1 MEGIRR
7 VERILGSVCPR
18 IERTNVQAGYGAMRI
33 AIATHNGTA
42 VHTFFELCTSTIGSG
57 SSEDDEGA
65 IPLTTVAGPDVM
77 SEDALVLRLIDEMF
91 SCQQQQQ
98 QQPDD
103 HDGVADAETETAY
116 DDDEGVL
123 FRLMQGNL
131 RVLDLGFGIDSGK
144 NISNYLGRNVSDFYS
159 SRRPNSRTAEEM
171 VAVWRQELVH
181 GTKSPQI
188 WSKYSQQAEDA
199 VESLCAFQRGCSE
212 FMRMLT
218 GANGEPNSTQ
228 QAAVAD
234 LLRWPIGLVHG
245 DLHGENILC
254 DGHNLFLIDFAASCD
269 RYILA
274 DMIRLET
281 NVAVKVSLA
290 DDPLAFEEIL
300 SCCLDEW
307 CGGLPQPTPIV
318 ITSGQGGPCCE
329 VEPRGSA
336 EPESAATEPPPPA
349 PASAGNSLQ
358 SQTVQTACANRVVVA
373 RASKL
378 VHHLGQHRR
387 QITRW
392 ACGQL
397 NVEASAARIQETL

>member
-1 MEGIRR
+1 MTHRHRKEVEGIRR

-171 VAVWRQELVH
+171 VCREHELRALRASGAPLWRWWGRALLVWDNGLLEAERELAAVPEPVRTPPQRREWLRVRRLRACVTGPYARIGQLAVLGMGAAALVA
-181 GTKSPQI
+181 S
-188 WSKYSQQAEDA
+188 A
-199 VESLCAFQRGCSE
+199 VRA
-212 FMRMLT
+212 
-218 GANGEPNSTQ
+218 Q
-228 QAAVAD
+228 QAAMQQRR
-234 LLRWPIGLVHG
+234 LRGWQQQGSQ
-245 DLHGENILC
+245 
-254 DGHNLFLIDFAASCD
+254 AA
-269 RYILA
+269 
-274 DMIRLET
+274 
-281 NVAVKVSLA
+281 
-290 DDPLAFEEIL
+290 
-300 SCCLDEW
+300 
-307 CGGLPQPTPIV
+307 
-318 ITSGQGGPCCE
+318 
-329 VEPRGSA
+329 A
-336 EPESAATEPPPPA
+336 E
-349 PASAGNSLQ
+349 G
-358 SQTVQTACANRVVVA
+358 
-373 RASKL
+373 
-378 VHHLGQHRR
+378 
-387 QITRW
+387 
-392 ACGQL
+392 
-397 NVEASAARIQETL
+397 